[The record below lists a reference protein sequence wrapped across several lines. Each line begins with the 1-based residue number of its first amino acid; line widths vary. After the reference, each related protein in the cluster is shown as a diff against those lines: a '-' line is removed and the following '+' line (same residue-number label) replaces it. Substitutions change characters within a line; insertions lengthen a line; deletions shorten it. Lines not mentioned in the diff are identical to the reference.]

1 MPSKP
6 ENPAASIKFLS
17 LPIGERFRLQDV
29 IYVKTSPLIARD
41 EASNK
46 TQLIQR
52 AALVEPLDAQAVA
65 RTTQAANAS
74 QAVLEEYHRIVL
86 SGFDSLAANV
96 PAQHITELRKKFD
109 VAYRHASK
117 QLEKKK

>member
-17 LPIGERFRLQDV
+17 LPIGERFRWQNV

-74 QAVLEEYHRIVL
+74 QAVLAEYHRIVL
-86 SGFDSLAANV
+86 AGLDSLAANV

-109 VAYRHASK
+109 AAYRHASK

>member
-1 MPSKP
+1 MPSKST
-6 ENPAASIKFLS
+6 NSATTIKFLS
-17 LPIGERFRLQDV
+17 LPIGERFRWQGALY
-29 IYVKTSPLIARD
+29 IKTSPLIAHD

-74 QAVLEEYHRIVL
+74 QAVLEKYHRIVL
-86 SGFDSLAANV
+86 SGLDSLAANV

-109 VAYRHASK
+109 AAYRHARK